1 MEDRQMTGEKRDAKK
16 DEKNGNAVKAY
27 LIIAIA
33 LFGLLDHTF
42 DLRGRYYLGEALT
55 PVSITLKDTM
65 EFVDGGKYKTD
76 RYSFKTNE
84 FNCRFWIGDGALDF
98 VKDHPQIES
107 KIKYLKSGEKIEI
120 DIEASEQNQV
130 QRFEERIKIYG
141 LRLRQTEVF
150 AASDVIH
157 VDKSKR
163 LLNILFA
170 FGLGMLGV
178 CLLKWDQI
186 VAAFK

>member
-1 MEDRQMTGEKRDAKK
+1 MTSEKLDVKK
-16 DEKNGNAVKAY
+16 NEKEGHTIKAY
-27 LIIAIA
+27 LIIACA
-33 LFGLLDHTF
+33 LLIVLDHTF
-42 DLRGRYYLGEALT
+42 DIRGQYYLGEALT
-55 PVSITLKDTM
+55 PISITLKDTM

-76 RYSFKTNE
+76 RYSFETNE

-107 KIKYLKSGEKIEI
+107 KIKSIKSGEQINI
-120 DIEASEQNQV
+120 DIEAAEQNQV
-130 QRFEERIKIYG
+130 QKFDERIKIYG
-141 LRLRQTEVF
+141 LRLHQTEVF

-170 FGLGMLGV
+170 LAFGILGV

-186 VAAFK
+186 AAAFK